1 MAAAVADYTP
11 EVKAKQKIKKKEN
24 DLSLKLKKTKD
35 ILKTAGELKKDNQ
48 ILVGFALE
56 TNNEKENALKKL
68 TEKNADMIV
77 LNSLNETNRGF
88 QSATNKIT
96 IFDKHGGEYAFESKP
111 KNEVARDII
120 NTIIQ
125 YKNA

>member
-1 MAAAVADYTP
+1 M
-11 EVKAKQKIKKKEN
+11 I
-24 DLSLKLKKTKD
+24 LKLKKTKD

-48 ILVGFALE
+48 VLAGFALE

-68 TEKNADMIV
+68 KEKNADMII
-77 LNSLNETNRGF
+77 LNSLNETNAGF
-88 QSATNKIT
+88 QSGTNKIT
-96 IFDKHGGEYAFESKP
+96 IFDKRGKEYTFESKP

-125 YKNA
+125 YKNE